1 MTWANL
7 RKENRKD
14 TLHFKYERELHCIIF
29 GMKRLPLPVEGEGV
43 GEKSR
48 QDLKSSDFLLGR
60 RWWCAGDTT
69 GISGLGLDCVF
80 TLTHGGQLAG
90 DTARG
95 TLQMRLSLIQVQF
108 HVSRQGYIGV

>member
-1 MTWANL
+1 M
-7 RKENRKD
+7 K
-14 TLHFKYERELHCIIF
+14 TLTVER
-29 GMKRLPLPVEGEGV
+29 EGV

-60 RWWCAGDTT
+60 RWCASAGDTT
-69 GISGLGLDCVF
+69 GISSPGLDCVF
-80 TLTHGGQLAG
+80 TLTHGGQLAE

-95 TLQMRLSLIQVQF
+95 TLQMRLSLIQVQS

>member
-1 MTWANL
+1 M
-7 RKENRKD
+7 K
-14 TLHFKYERELHCIIF
+14 TLTVER
-29 GMKRLPLPVEGEGV
+29 EGV

-80 TLTHGGQLAG
+80 TLAHGGQLAE

-95 TLQMRLSLIQVQF
+95 TLQMRLSLIQVQS

>member
-1 MTWANL
+1 M
-7 RKENRKD
+7 K
-14 TLHFKYERELHCIIF
+14 TLIGER
-29 GMKRLPLPVEGEGV
+29 EGV

-69 GISGLGLDCVF
+69 GISGPGLECVF
-80 TLTHGGQLAG
+80 TLSHGGQLAE

-95 TLQMRLSLIQVQF
+95 TLQMRLSLIQVQ
-108 HVSRQGYIGV
+108 SMYLDRGI